1 MKNYWLFS
9 ILCIEGERSTAL
21 HIHGVYGFTLYFSV
35 IGVLTPPLLLIGSLE
50 IHDSRAKL
58 PVYPPH
64 HSTCVQYD
72 FCDNYSVAEQ
82 KKTGK
87 TKKSMT

>member
-21 HIHGVYGFTLYFSV
+21 HIHGVYGFTFYFSV
-35 IGVLTPPLLLIGSLE
+35 IGVLTPPLLLIGSLG
-50 IHDSRAKL
+50 ICDSRAKL

-64 HSTCVQYD
+64 HSCVQYD
-72 FCDNYSVAEQ
+72 FCDIYSEAEQ
-82 KKTGK
+82 KKKGK